1 MSEQYQLLKKRMSE
15 LLKKVLTGE
24 KECGKVSKHVSET
37 CDNQEEYPLS
47 PYGRQLVSVNDFL
60 AILVI
65 RC

>member
-1 MSEQYQLLKKRMSE
+1 MSE

-24 KECGKVSKHVSET
+24 KECGRVSEHVSET